1 LYGKVERNESYNVE
15 YKVLSEMAGLFLLM
29 LLSMKKVAIQG
40 GIGAYHGIAAE
51 NYFDGENVGLVA
63 CNTFKDIF
71 LAIEKEPNTIGIM
84 AIENTIAGSLLQNH
98 DLLKEHKLPIAGE
111 YKLRISHCLAALPGQ
126 SIHDIREIASHPI
139 ALMQCVDFL
148 ETLPGIK
155 IVEHED
161 TALAARDIAVDN
173 KKGHA
178 AICSERAAQI
188 YGLDVLAR
196 GIETNKHN
204 FTRFLLFANP
214 WVVDELQKNEILN
227 KASIVF
233 TLPHTEGSLSKVL
246 SILSFYGVNLTKIQS
261 LPIIGHEWEYQF
273 HIDLKFTDYDVY
285 RQSLHAIRP
294 LTSELKILGEYP
306 EGKQSAI

>member
-1 LYGKVERNESYNVE
+1 
-15 YKVLSEMAGLFLLM
+15 
-29 LLSMKKVAIQG
+29 MKKVAIQG
-40 GIGAYHGIAAE
+40 GLGAYHGIAAE
-51 NYFDGENVGLVA
+51 NYFEGEEIEIIP
-63 CNTFKDIF
+63 CNTFRDIF
-71 LAIEKEPNTIGIM
+71 TAIEKEPNMVGIM
-84 AIENTIAGSLLQNH
+84 AIENTIAGSLLPNH
-98 DLLKEHKLPIAGE
+98 ELLKQHKLPIAGE

-126 SIHDIREIASHPI
+126 SIHEITEVASHPI
-139 ALMQCVDFL
+139 ALMQCEQFL
-148 ETLPGIK
+148 DTLPGIK

-161 TALAARDIAVDN
+161 TALAARDISET
-173 KKGHA
+173 KIMGHA

-188 YGLDVLAR
+188 YGLEILAK

-204 FTRFLLFANP
+204 FTRFLLFSNP
-214 WVVDELQKNEILN
+214 WIVDELQKNEVLS

-246 SILSFYGVNLTKIQS
+246 SILSFYGINLTKIQS
-261 LPIIGHEWEYQF
+261 LPIIGHEWQYQF
-273 HIDLKFTDYDVY
+273 YIDLKFTDLERF